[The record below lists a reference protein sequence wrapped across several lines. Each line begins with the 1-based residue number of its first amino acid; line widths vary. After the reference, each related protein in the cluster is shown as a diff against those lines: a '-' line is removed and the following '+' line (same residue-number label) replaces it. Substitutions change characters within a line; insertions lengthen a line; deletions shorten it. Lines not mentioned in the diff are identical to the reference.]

1 MIRHGGLYARRI
13 LFSSLRS
20 GCYESLSCYG
30 YLLNCQPVT
39 RFSTEVIKYRQ
50 WSLPQKLQLYQP
62 FKRFSQSAE
71 NTTKAADAAAETEKL
86 SVFKRFQK
94 TYKEHGKVLV
104 GVHLVTSLV
113 WYGSF
118 YLTLSSGFDLPGF
131 LEKVDWNARVVK
143 PLNFI
148 GIEVSLEKIEK
159 FVQVMKSSGSYAG
172 AYLMYK
178 IATPA
183 RYTVTLGGTNMAI
196 KYLRKSGKIPL
207 VKEADKL
214 GHLMKE
220 SKVELE
226 ARMKKSVAQGRKRYD
241 TMKAKRLGNKKQGQ
255 LLMKA
260 QEFYK
265 KRNGPRNGTVQR
277 QDKWLTKARE
287 YYKNR
292 KNQKSRPA

>member
-1 MIRHGGLYARRI
+1 MIRQGGFFARRI
-13 LFSSLRS
+13 LFSSLRN
-20 GCYESLSCYG
+20 GCFESVSCYG
-30 YLLNCQPVT
+30 YMSNCQSVT
-39 RFSTEVIKYRQ
+39 RFSTEVTKYRQ
-50 WSLPQKLQLYQP
+50 WSLPRKLQLYQP
-62 FKRFSQSAE
+62 FKTLSQSTE
-71 NTTKAADAAAETEKL
+71 NATKATAVETEKL
-86 SVFKRFQK
+86 SVFKRFKQ

-118 YLTLSSGFDLPGF
+118 YLILSSGFDLPGF

-148 GIEVSLEKIEK
+148 GIEVSLERIEK
-159 FVQVMKSSGSYAG
+159 FVQVMKTSGSYAG

-196 KYLRKSGKIPL
+196 KYLRKSGKIPP

-226 ARMKKSVAQGRKRYD
+226 ARMKSSVAQGRKRYD
-241 TMKAKRLGNKKQGQ
+241 SMKAKRLGNKKQGQ

-265 KRNGPRNGTVQR
+265 KRNGSRNGTMKT

-287 YYKNR
+287 FYKNR
-292 KNQKSRPA
+292 KKRKSRPS